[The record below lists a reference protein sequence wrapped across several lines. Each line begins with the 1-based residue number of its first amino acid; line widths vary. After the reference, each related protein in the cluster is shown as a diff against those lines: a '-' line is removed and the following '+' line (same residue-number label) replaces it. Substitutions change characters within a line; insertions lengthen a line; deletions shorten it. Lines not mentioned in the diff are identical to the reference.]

1 MLHANHLREF
11 LSRQIL
17 NLDQLS
23 NSIYFRELQSTN
35 LRDNM
40 EQNFFCKLYVLYGLR
55 SKLPNHNDTLLFIF
69 FVIFTRLY
77 CPLVRS
83 QACQTP
89 FN

>member
-1 MLHANHLREF
+1 MLHANHLWEF

-40 EQNFFCKLYVLYGLR
+40 DQNFFCKLCDLYGLR
-55 SKLPNHNDTLLFIF
+55 SKLETTMILCYSFFLSFSLDFIALL
-69 FVIFTRLY
+69 
-77 CPLVRS
+77 
-83 QACQTP
+83 
-89 FN
+89 